1 LVGQYAPGLVWLV
14 LPPHAP
20 IYVLLAPLSM
30 RTQFMSQVPPS
41 KRLPVTVLSGF
52 LGAGKTTLLNHILTN
67 RENMKAAVIVNDMS
81 EVNVDAALVRE
92 GEANLSRTEEQLV
105 EMSNGC
111 ICCTLRED
119 LLLEVRRL
127 ARDGRFDYLL
137 IESTGISEPLPVAE
151 TFTFTDEN
159 GDSLSLVADLDT
171 LVTVV
176 DAGNFM
182 KDFGSWDDLTDRR
195 LALNEDDKRNIV
207 DLLVDQVEFANV
219 ILVNKTDQIS
229 AYELEQLNRILRQ
242 LNAQAKIINTTE
254 SRVDLSE
261 ILETHLFS
269 LSDAQQQP
277 GWLAVPRGEEEAETD
292 EYGISNFVY
301 RSRRP
306 FHPKRL
312 TDALDGDMDGGL
324 FTGVLR
330 SKGLMWIASRNDW
343 AYDWSQAGCS
353 IRMEP
358 AGYWWAAAP
367 DEQWPE
373 DEQLVAEIQAKFQGE
388 HGDRH
393 QELVFIGNAQDEQN
407 IRRILDSCLLTD
419 LEYVQGPEYWATLED
434 PLPPIELETDASDQY
449 P

>member
-1 LVGQYAPGLVWLV
+1 
-14 LPPHAP
+14 
-20 IYVLLAPLSM
+20 
-30 RTQFMSQVPPS
+30 MSQINSP

-67 RENMKAAVIVNDMS
+67 RENLKVAVIVNDMS
-81 EVNVDAALVRE
+81 EVNIDAALVKN
-92 GEANLSRTEEQLV
+92 GDANLSRTEEQLV

-119 LLLEVRRL
+119 LLIEVRRL

-151 TFTFTDEN
+151 TFTFEDEN
-159 GDSLSLVADLDT
+159 GESLSLVADLDT

-195 LALNEDDKRNIV
+195 LGLNEDDKRNIV

-219 ILVNKTDQIS
+219 IIVNKTDLIS
-229 AYELEQLNRILRQ
+229 PFDLEQLNRILRQ
-242 LNAQAKIINTTE
+242 LNANAKILNTTE
-254 SRVDLSE
+254 SRVDLPE
-261 ILETHLFS
+261 ILGTGLFS
-269 LSDAQQQP
+269 LAEAEQQP
-277 GWLAVPRGEEEAETD
+277 GWLAIPRGEEQPETE
-292 EYGISNFVY
+292 EYGITNFVY
-301 RSRRP
+301 RSQLP

-312 TDALDGDMDGGL
+312 TDALDGDMEDGL

-373 DEQLVAEIQAKFQGE
+373 DETLVAEIQAKFQGE

-393 QELVFIGNAQDEQN
+393 QALVFIGNAMDEQR
-407 IRRILDSCLLTD
+407 IRRILDECLLSD
-419 LEYVQGPEYWATLED
+419 LEYVQGPAYWAKLED
-434 PLPPIELETDASDQY
+434 PLPPIELVADENPELEAVDSVPNY
-449 P
+449 I